1 MGSEKKYLII
11 CLKASITAERKVNT
25 QSCTAITVTIKM
37 AKLLCKFKAVLVK
50 SNVTRL
56 QVFVDLLVSTCKND
70 PMSITSVPSDPKQKK
85 VFRIT
90 ECLRTRLHVV
100 SKGKCS
106 IKVICITVRIRKSRL
121 PLSSRKRMKTVE
133 VDWIWMNFARL

>member
-1 MGSEKKYLII
+1 MGSQK
-11 CLKASITAERKVNT
+11 KVNT
-25 QSCTAITVTIKM
+25 QSCTAITVTIKT

-50 SNVTRL
+50 SNVTEL
-56 QVFVDLLVSTCKND
+56 QD

-85 VFRIT
+85 VYRIT
-90 ECLRTRLHVV
+90 ECLRTRLHVGN
-100 SKGKCS
+100 KRKCS

-133 VDWIWMNFARL
+133 VDWIWMNFARQLLKLWLVKVKL